1 MMLVCT
7 PCNISSQDR
16 NLFART
22 RYTWENLFVYSF
34 FPHTQTLYT
43 HTGANTLMQCPTLA
57 GICLRGMRHRTRI
70 VTAACVMLAD
80 LTTFKYRRRRCTTVI
95 IRLLKH
101 YMYVGYCRR
110 VRQTA
115 QHPNTC
121 RVDNRTPSPS
131 LSPQSSR
138 S

>member
-1 MMLVCT
+1 MMLVCA

-34 FPHTQTLYT
+34 FPHT
-43 HTGANTLMQCPTLA
+43 HTNIVYSHRCKHTNAMSHNRGYLPTWDA
-57 GICLRGMRHRTRI
+57 ASDPHRYGSVCNARRFNNI
-70 VTAACVMLAD
+70 
-80 LTTFKYRRRRCTTVI
+80 KYRRRCTTVI

-101 YMYVGYCRR
+101 YMYMGYCRR

-121 RVDNRTPSPS
+121 RVDNRTPSPP
-131 LSPQSSR
+131 LSPQSSE